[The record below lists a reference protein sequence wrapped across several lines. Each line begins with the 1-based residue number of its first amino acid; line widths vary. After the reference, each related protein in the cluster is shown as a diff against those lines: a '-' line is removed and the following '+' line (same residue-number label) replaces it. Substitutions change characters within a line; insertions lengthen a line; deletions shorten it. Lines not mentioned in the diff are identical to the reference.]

1 LLASEATAKWPFDHF
16 RGALIKTATG
26 GIEKEAKRQVLMI
39 NLKTANQIGLTI
51 PQKVLAR
58 ADRVIK

>member
-1 LLASEATAKWPFDHF
+1 VKWPFDHF

-39 NLKTANQIGLTI
+39 NLKTAKQIGFRKRCSQERTE
-51 PQKVLAR
+51 
-58 ADRVIK
+58 